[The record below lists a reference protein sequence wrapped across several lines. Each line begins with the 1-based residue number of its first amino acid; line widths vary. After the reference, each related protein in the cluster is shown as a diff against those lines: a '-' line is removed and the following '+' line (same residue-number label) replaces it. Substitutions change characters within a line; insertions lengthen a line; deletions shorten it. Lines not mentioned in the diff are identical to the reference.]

1 MVELE
6 TTLQILVCTPIQ
18 QRRFPILL
26 NTLLNKVH
34 KFKSF
39 VYKKVCFNKDSSAI
53 IAHVEPRANS
63 KPVCSSC
70 FCKGSVYDH
79 QSVRLFEFIPIW
91 NIPVFISYKMR
102 RVDCKACGVKIE
114 LVPWADGKHS
124 CCNAYRHYLASWAKK
139 MSWAETA
146 KSFKTSWDN
155 VCRSVKWVVDYGLKH
170 RDLSGVE
177 ALGVDEVAY
186 SKGHNYMTLVYQ
198 IDGKSK
204 RLLGVLKDRKEEVL
218 RSFFEELGE
227 KWRSKIKVVCSD
239 MWKPYLNV
247 IKNTLPNA
255 LNILDRF
262 HIVKKLNEAV
272 DQVRKDE
279 VKKMHSEGYE
289 PILKKSKYCFLKRPE
304 NLTPNQRVKLNEV
317 LEYSLKSTRAYML
330 KESFDAFWQYSSPY
344 WAHWYL
350 KKWCTR
356 TMRSRLDPMKKFVR
370 TLRNHEDL
378 IMNYFRTKKR
388 YSSGIV
394 EGLNRR
400 INLSMRKA
408 YGYKS
413 FDLLK
418 VSLFHQ
424 LGDLPEPE
432 FTHRFC

>member
-1 MVELE
+1 MLK
-6 TTLQILVCTPIQ
+6 
-18 QRRFPILL
+18 
-26 NTLLNKVH
+26 TLLNKVH

-39 VYKKVCFNKDSSAI
+39 VYNKVYFNEGQSAI
-53 IAHVEPRANS
+53 IADLAPRARS
-63 KPVCSSC
+63 KPICSSC
-70 FCKGSVYDH
+70 HKKGSIYDT
-79 QSVRLFEFIPIW
+79 QPARLFEFIPIW
-91 NIPVFISYKMR
+91 NIPVFISYRMR
-102 RVDCKACGVKIE
+102 RVDCKNCGVKVE
-114 LVPWADGKHS
+114 KVPWADGKHS
-124 CCNAYRHYLASWAKK
+124 CCNAYRHYLSTWAKK
-139 MSWAETA
+139 MSWSETA
-146 KSFKTSWDN
+146 RTFKTSWDN

-170 RDLSGVE
+170 RDLSGVS

-186 SKGHNYMTLVYQ
+186 SKGHKYMTLVYQ

-218 RSFFEELGE
+218 KSFFNELGE
-227 KWRSKIKVVCSD
+227 QWCSKIKVVCSD

-247 IKNTLPNA
+247 VKSTLPNA

-272 DQVRKDE
+272 DKVRKEEFKRMKLD
-279 VKKMHSEGYE
+279 GYD
-289 PILKKSKYCFLKRPE
+289 PILTKSKYCLLKRPD
-304 NLTPNQRVKLNEV
+304 NLTPNQKLKLDEV
-317 LEYSLKSTRAYML
+317 LQYDLKSTRAYMH
-330 KESFDAFWQYSSPY
+330 KEAFDAFWQYNSPY
-344 WAHWYL
+344 WARWFL

-356 TMRSRLDPMKKFVR
+356 VMRSRLEPMKKFVK

-378 IMNYFRTKKR
+378 LMNYFKTKQR

-413 FDLLK
+413 FDLLQ

>member
-1 MVELE
+1 MY
-6 TTLQILVCTPIQ
+6 
-18 QRRFPILL
+18 
-26 NTLLNKVH
+26 NKV
-34 KFKSF
+34 
-39 VYKKVCFNKDSSAI
+39 YFNEGQSAI
-53 IAHVEPRANS
+53 IADLAPRARS
-63 KPVCSSC
+63 KPICSSC
-70 FCKGSVYDH
+70 HKKGSIYDT
-79 QSVRLFEFIPIW
+79 QPARLFEFIPIW
-91 NIPVFISYKMR
+91 NIPVFISYRMR
-102 RVDCKACGVKIE
+102 RVDCKNCGVKVE
-114 LVPWADGKHS
+114 KVPWADGKHS
-124 CCNAYRHYLASWAKK
+124 CCNAYRHYLSTWAKK
-139 MSWAETA
+139 MSWSETA
-146 KSFKTSWDN
+146 RTFKTSWDN

-170 RDLSGVE
+170 RDLSGVS

-186 SKGHNYMTLVYQ
+186 SKGHKYMTLVYQ
-198 IDGKSK
+198 IDGQSK

-218 RSFFEELGE
+218 KSFFNELGE
-227 KWRSKIKVVCSD
+227 QWCSKIKVVCSD

-247 IKNTLPNA
+247 VKSTLPNA

-272 DQVRKDE
+272 DKVRKEEFKRMKLD
-279 VKKMHSEGYE
+279 GYD
-289 PILKKSKYCFLKRPE
+289 PILTKSKYCLLKRPD
-304 NLTPNQRVKLNEV
+304 NLTPNQKLKLDEV
-317 LEYSLKSTRAYML
+317 LQYDLKSTRAYMH
-330 KESFDAFWQYSSPY
+330 KEAFDAFWQYNSPY
-344 WAHWYL
+344 WARWFL

-356 TMRSRLDPMKKFVR
+356 VMRSRLEPMKKFVK

-378 IMNYFRTKKR
+378 LMNYFKTKQR

-413 FDLLK
+413 FDLLQ

>member
-1 MVELE
+1 MLK
-6 TTLQILVCTPIQ
+6 
-18 QRRFPILL
+18 
-26 NTLLNKVH
+26 TLLNKVH

-39 VYKKVCFNKDSSAI
+39 VYNKVYFNEGQSAI
-53 IAHVEPRANS
+53 IADLAPRARS
-63 KPVCSSC
+63 KPICSSC
-70 FCKGSVYDH
+70 HKKGSIYDT
-79 QSVRLFEFIPIW
+79 QPARLFEFIPIW
-91 NIPVFISYKMR
+91 NIPVFISYRMR
-102 RVDCKACGVKIE
+102 RVDCKNCGVKVE
-114 LVPWADGKHS
+114 KVPWADGKHS
-124 CCNAYRHYLASWAKK
+124 CCNAYRHYLSTWAKK
-139 MSWAETA
+139 MSWSETA
-146 KSFKTSWDN
+146 RTFKTSWDN

-170 RDLSGVE
+170 RDLSGVS

-186 SKGHNYMTLVYQ
+186 SKGHKYMTLVYQ

-218 RSFFEELGE
+218 KSFFNELGE
-227 KWRSKIKVVCSD
+227 QWCSKIKVVCSD

-247 IKNTLPNA
+247 VKSTLPNA

-272 DQVRKDE
+272 DKVRKEEFKRMKLD
-279 VKKMHSEGYE
+279 GYD
-289 PILKKSKYCFLKRPE
+289 PILTKSKYCLLKRPD
-304 NLTPNQRVKLNEV
+304 NLTPNQKLKLDEV
-317 LEYSLKSTRAYML
+317 LQYDLKSTRAYMH
-330 KESFDAFWQYSSPY
+330 KEAFDAFWQYNSPY
-344 WAHWYL
+344 WARWFL

-356 TMRSRLDPMKKFVR
+356 VMRSRLEPMKKFVK

-378 IMNYFRTKKR
+378 LMNYFKTKQR

-413 FDLLK
+413 FDLLQ

-432 FTHRFC
+432 FTHRFY

>member
-1 MVELE
+1 MY
-6 TTLQILVCTPIQ
+6 
-18 QRRFPILL
+18 
-26 NTLLNKVH
+26 NKV
-34 KFKSF
+34 
-39 VYKKVCFNKDSSAI
+39 YFNEGQSAI
-53 IAHVEPRANS
+53 IADLAPRARS
-63 KPVCSSC
+63 KPICSSC
-70 FCKGSVYDH
+70 HKKGSIYDT
-79 QSVRLFEFIPIW
+79 QPARLFEFIPIW
-91 NIPVFISYKMR
+91 NIPVFISYRMR
-102 RVDCKACGVKIE
+102 RVDCKNCGVKVE
-114 LVPWADGKHS
+114 KVPWADGKHS
-124 CCNAYRHYLASWAKK
+124 CCNAYRHYLSTWAKK
-139 MSWAETA
+139 MSWSETA
-146 KSFKTSWDN
+146 RTFKTSWDN

-170 RDLSGVE
+170 RDLSGVS

-186 SKGHNYMTLVYQ
+186 SKGHKYMTLVYQ

-218 RSFFEELGE
+218 KSFFNELGE
-227 KWRSKIKVVCSD
+227 QWCSKIKVVCSD

-247 IKNTLPNA
+247 VKSTLPNA

-272 DQVRKDE
+272 DKVRKEEFKRMKLD
-279 VKKMHSEGYE
+279 GYD
-289 PILKKSKYCFLKRPE
+289 PILTKSKYCLLKRPD
-304 NLTPNQRVKLNEV
+304 NLTPNQKLKLDEV
-317 LEYSLKSTRAYML
+317 LQYDLKSTRAYMH
-330 KESFDAFWQYSSPY
+330 KEAFDAFWQYNSPY
-344 WAHWYL
+344 WARWFL

-356 TMRSRLDPMKKFVR
+356 VMRSRLEPMKKFVK

-378 IMNYFRTKKR
+378 LMNYFKTKQR

-413 FDLLK
+413 FDLLQ

-432 FTHRFC
+432 FTQRFCGRGIKIGWKHKRQWRSLYYLF